1 MFSDNIKKFL
11 SLFLLTFF
19 LQLSVGCNNSLD
31 ETAVVSPVITI
42 IGDNPMHL
50 TVGDTFTDPGATAV
64 DDRDGD
70 LTVSIQTISNVVT
83 SIAGNYAV
91 IYTVTD
97 SDGNTASA
105 TRSVV
110 VDTPAADITAPV
122 ITLIGDNPL
131 YLNIG
136 ENFSDPGATAQ
147 DDTDGDLTASIQII
161 SNVDTSVVGS
171 YTVSYSVTDVAGNT
185 ASATRSVVVD
195 TPAADITAPVI
206 TLIGDNPFYLNIGEN
221 FSDPGATAQD
231 DIDGDLTAS
240 IQTTSNVDTSVVG
253 SYTVSY
259 SVTDVAG
266 NTASA
271 TRSVVVS
278 DQMPPPNTV
287 NVPDDY
293 PTLRE
298 ALLHAVEGST
308 ILLAPGIYN
317 ENELDVDKNSITI
330 ASRYLTTGDESYI
343 DNTVI
348 QGDPTTYFI
357 AGLQGQSKN
366 LRFIG
371 LTIRESLKAITFND
385 DNGEVHYCKI
395 YDTGKDNHPG
405 EADSIGFDKYAG
417 GGSVTHCLID
427 NSRDDGIDIDAEYH
441 SGVFVIAYNIITNS
455 HDDGMEIRLFP
466 QDNVSYLYDIHDNLW
481 SGCQEDGI
489 QLIDYD
495 DNNASG
501 RTFDIYRN
509 IFVSNADVGLGT
521 TAHANTIEDFSGSAM
536 AERINLHNNYFYSNN
551 YHVTGGDNM
560 IILNNIFEVALT
572 KAVYRAKTNSIT
584 DYNLFF
590 NNAMDENDTLIGAH
604 NIYGTDPLR
613 NSDFTLQQVSPAID
627 AGVQS
632 YTHNAEVVLQIPT
645 SEYTGLNPDMG
656 RYEYGLTNTAVF
668 TTPGY
673 SK

>member
-1 MFSDNIKKFL
+1 
-11 SLFLLTFF
+11 
-19 LQLSVGCNNSLD
+19 LQLSVGCSNSSD
-31 ETAVVSPVITI
+31 ETADGSPVITI
-42 IGDNPMHL
+42 IGDNPIHL
-50 TVGDTFTDPGATAV
+50 TVGDIFIDPGATAV
-64 DDRDGD
+64 DDTDGD
-70 LTVSIQTISNVVT
+70 LSASIQTISNVVT
-83 SIAGNYAV
+83 SVAGNYAV
-91 IYTVTD
+91 VYTVTD

-105 TRSVV
+105 SRSVV
-110 VDTPAADITAPV
+110 VDTPAADTTAPV

-131 YLNIG
+131 YLYVG
-136 ENFSDPGATAQ
+136 DTFTDPGATAVDNVDGDLTASIQ
-147 DDTDGDLTASIQII
+147 TSSNVDTSAVGSYTVSYSVTDSDDNTATFSRSVVVSRLVADITPPVITLVGANPFYLNVGENFTDPGATAVDDTDGDLTASIQTS
-161 SNVDTSVVGS
+161 SNVDTSAVGS
-171 YTVSYSVTDVAGNT
+171 YTVSYSVSDVAGNT
-185 ASATRSVVVD
+185 ASAARSVLV
-195 TPAADITAPVI
+195 
-206 TLIGDNPFYLNIGEN
+206 
-221 FSDPGATAQD
+221 SDPV
-231 DIDGDLTAS
+231 L
-240 IQTTSNVDTSVVG
+240 
-253 SYTVSY
+253 
-259 SVTDVAG
+259 
-266 NTASA
+266 
-271 TRSVVVS
+271 
-278 DQMPPPNTV
+278 PPNTI
-287 NVPDDY
+287 NVPADY
-293 PTLRE
+293 PTLRD

-308 ILLAPGIYN
+308 ILLAPGTYN

-417 GGSVTHCLID
+417 GGTVTHCLID

-441 SGVFVIAYNIITNS
+441 SGVFVIAYNLVTNS

-509 IFVSNADVGLGT
+509 IFVSNTDVGLGT
-521 TAHANTIEDFSGSAM
+521 MAHANTIEDFSGSAM
-536 AERINLHNNYFYSNN
+536 AERINLYNNYFYSNN

-560 IILNNIFEVALT
+560 IILNNIFEGALT
-572 KAVYRAKTNSIT
+572 KAVYRAKNSSIT

-590 NNAMDENDTLIGAH
+590 NNAMDEDDTLIGIHAL
-604 NIYGTDPLR
+604 YGSDPLR
-613 NSDFTLQQVSPAID
+613 NSDFTLQQDSPAID
-627 AGVQS
+627 AGVHS

-645 SEYTGLNPDMG
+645 SEYTGTNPDMG
-656 RYEYGLTNTAVF
+656 RYEYGLDSGALF
-668 TTPGY
+668 TSPGY
-673 SK
+673 NK